1 MFSLSGQA
9 LAAASASNSVE
20 VDASVAVRC
29 PYSIQR
35 AAPPSKTMI
44 IARTNFKS
52 TSAFVAVPTSLRME
66 PPLPEIINQ
75 IRDRQ
80 DRQQPHQDQRNL
92 SGRAFWEQSGE
103 EAYDS
108 PDEKSHRGPAVP
120 GHVRSFAASGRL
132 PPKGDAVCRRVV
144 GEQRPVHLEA
154 DHVNHRADNC
164 ERDGEGLELGR

>member
-9 LAAASASNSVE
+9 LAAASASNWVE
-20 VDASVAVRC
+20 VGASVTVRC

-52 TSAFVAVPTSLRME
+52 TSAFVVVPTFLRME
-66 PPLPEIINQ
+66 PPLPKVINQ
-75 IRDRQ
+75 IRDRKN
-80 DRQQPHQDQRNL
+80 RQEPHQDQRNL
-92 SGRAFWEQSGE
+92 SGHTFWEQRSKE
-103 EAYDS
+103 THHSRNEQ
-108 PDEKSHRGPAVP
+108 SHRGPAVP

-132 PPKGDAVCRRVV
+132 PPKGDAVRRRMI

-154 DHVNHRADNC
+154 DHVN
-164 ERDGEGLELGR
+164 

>member
-9 LAAASASNSVE
+9 LAAARASNSVE
-20 VDASVAVRC
+20 VGASVAVRC

-35 AAPPSKTMI
+35 AAPPSKTTI

-52 TSAFVAVPTSLRME
+52 TSAFVAVPTSFLGME

-92 SGRAFWEQSGE
+92 SGRAFWEQCSE
-103 EAYDS
+103 ET
-108 PDEKSHRGPAVP
+108 
-120 GHVRSFAASGRL
+120 
-132 PPKGDAVCRRVV
+132 
-144 GEQRPVHLEA
+144 
-154 DHVNHRADNC
+154 
-164 ERDGEGLELGR
+164 